1 MLDLIKLQVSPP
13 ASKQGRETSSARSA
27 RAEVRNPILALPA
40 AARLA
45 ELSEKERETLIAI
58 LLDIKTDA
66 TDRANV
72 CWKKHKAPMAAYWKA
87 VSVYSGHIVRAIRTR
102 QIGRA
107 HVCTPVT
114 NAHLV
119 CRHLLEQKKTPPY
132 PTLYLPLPHVPALR
146 DHPGHVAVRHHLYP
160 PCTPPAPAP

>member
-13 ASKQGRETSSARSA
+13 SSKQGRETSSARSA

-72 CWKKHKAPMAAYWKA
+72 CWKKHKAPIAAYWKA
-87 VSVYSGHIVRAIRTR
+87 VSVYSGHIVRDRKSTR
-102 QIGRA
+102 LNSS
-107 HVCTPVT
+107 H
-114 NAHLV
+114 
-119 CRHLLEQKKTPPY
+119 
-132 PTLYLPLPHVPALR
+132 
-146 DHPGHVAVRHHLYP
+146 
-160 PCTPPAPAP
+160 

>member
-13 ASKQGRETSSARSA
+13 SSKQGRETSSARSA

-87 VSVYSGHIVRAIRTR
+87 VSVSSGHIVRRSEERRVGKECVSTCRTR
-102 QIGRA
+102 WSQY
-107 HVCTPVT
+107 HEKT
-114 NAHLV
+114 NTSTI
-119 CRHLLEQKKTPPY
+119 KKRQPPKR
-132 PTLYLPLPHVPALR
+132 TLHQQ
-146 DHPGHVAVRHHLYP
+146 
-160 PCTPPAPAP
+160 TK